1 MHCVSCPVSS
11 TSCSGHGCSWVLEDK
26 DQLLLLAKASAN
38 IMDASA
44 AILEEFKTHGGT
56 VTVRQGAA
64 KAEFDQLLADKVFPA
79 LSGMVGA
86 DLLKAAQAFPAN

>member
-1 MHCVSCPVSS
+1 MANADRLDSLPADLREIMMQAGKEV
-11 TSCSGHGCSWVLEDK
+11 G
-26 DQLLLLAKASAN
+26 AKASAN

-79 LSGMVGA
+79 LSDMVSA